1 MFSGHVHTMTEIP
14 EDHPR
19 YRSLQTR
26 ELLVKGVKD
35 GITSMQG
42 LIAQGRGE
50 AFDYLLGERTTG
62 SAKQAERAAVA
73 MLLRAKKPVI
83 SVNGNA
89 AALVAGELCE
99 LSKAINAPLEVN
111 LFHRTEERVGKIISL
126 LRSKGGETVYG
137 DRTDR
142 LIPGLSHDRAKAASD
157 GIYAADVV
165 LVPLE
170 DGDRCE
176 ALVKMGK
183 KVIVV
188 DLNPL
193 SRSARAATVTIVDN
207 IVRAVPGMTRMAA
220 EMKGMSPVDLENIVE
235 EFHNETALAAALDE
249 MMDNV
254 KNSR

>member
-1 MFSGHVHTMTEIP
+1 M
-14 EDHPR
+14 
-19 YRSLQTR
+19 
-26 ELLVKGVKD
+26 
-35 GITSMQG
+35 
-42 LIAQGRGE
+42 
-50 AFDYLLGERTTG
+50 
-62 SAKQAERAAVA
+62 
-73 MLLRAKKPVI
+73 MLLAKNPVI

-89 AALVAGELCE
+89 AALVSDELCE

-111 LFHRTEERVGKIISL
+111 LFHRTEERVGKIVAL
-126 LRSKGGETVYG
+126 LKSKGCSTVYG
-137 DRTDR
+137 DRPDR
-142 LIPGLSHDRAKAASD
+142 LIPGLLHDRAKATSD
-157 GIYAADVV
+157 GIYSADVV

-207 IVRAVPGMTRMAA
+207 IVRAVPNMTRLAK
-220 EMKGMSPVDLENIVE
+220 EMQGPASSELQEVVE

-249 MMDNV
+249 MMDNA
-254 KNSR
+254 KNNKGNV

>member
-1 MFSGHVHTMTEIP
+1 MM
-14 EDHPR
+14 
-19 YRSLQTR
+19 TR

-62 SAKQAERAAVA
+62 SAMDAERVAVA
-73 MLLRAKKPVI
+73 MMLLAERPVI

-89 AALVAGELCE
+89 AALVPGELCE
-99 LSKAINAPLEVN
+99 LAAALGAPLEVN
-111 LFHRTEERVGKIISL
+111 LFHRTEERVARIVSL
-126 LRSKGGETVYG
+126 LRSRGCATVYG
-137 DRTDR
+137 DRPDR
-142 LIPGLSHDRAKAASD
+142 LIPGLSHERARATSG
-157 GIYAADVV
+157 GIYGADVV

-176 ALVKMGK
+176 ALVGMGK
-183 KVIVV
+183 KVIAI

-193 SRSARAATVTIVDN
+193 SRTARAATVTIVDN
-207 IVRAVPGMTRMAA
+207 IVRAVPSMVDMAGGMKTLSSA
-220 EMKGMSPVDLENIVE
+220 ELEKIAGAFDNRR
-235 EFHNETALAAALDE
+235 NLAQALDE

-254 KNSR
+254 KKGK

>member
-1 MFSGHVHTMTEIP
+1 MTDIP

-19 YRSLQTR
+19 YRSLVTR
-26 ELLVKGVKD
+26 ELLVKGVKE

-50 AFDYLLGERTTG
+50 AFDYLLGERTTA
-62 SAKQAERAAVA
+62 SAGQAERAAVA
-73 MLLRAKKPVI
+73 MMLLARRPVI

-89 AALVAGELCE
+89 AALVSGELCE
-99 LSKAINAPLEVN
+99 LSKALNAPLEVN
-111 LFHRTEERVGKIISL
+111 LFHRTEERISKIIAL
-126 LRSKGGETVYG
+126 LKSKGAKTVYG
-137 DRTDR
+137 DKPDR
-142 LIPGLSHDRAKAASD
+142 LIPGLSHDRAKATSE
-157 GIYAADVV
+157 GIYTADVV

-193 SRSARAATVTIVDN
+193 SRSARTATVTIADN
-207 IVRAVPGMTRMAA
+207 IVRAVPNMTAMAK
-220 EMKGMSPVDLENIVE
+220 EMKDQSPAALEDIVKA
-235 EFHNETALAAALDE
+235 FHNENVLAQALDE
-249 MMDNV
+249 MMDYV
-254 KNSR
+254 KNAK